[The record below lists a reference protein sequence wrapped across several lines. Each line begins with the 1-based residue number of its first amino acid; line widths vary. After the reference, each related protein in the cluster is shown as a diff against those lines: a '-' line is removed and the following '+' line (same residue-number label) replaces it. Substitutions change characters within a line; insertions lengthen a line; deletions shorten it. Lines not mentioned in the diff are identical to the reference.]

1 MLSLCGTQHQIQT
14 LMVAKEVLSS
24 INCISCPV
32 ILAFKCLHTSLSIG
46 LPNNTPGYEVFPIT
60 TMNMQSYRCAHT
72 IPSTFCHEKR
82 IAPDPTFPEE
92 LMTGNTG
99 PGRAHHFV

>member
-1 MLSLCGTQHQIQT
+1 MREKTVEEGKKRNPAES
-14 LMVAKEVLSS
+14 
-24 INCISCPV
+24 
-32 ILAFKCLHTSLSIG
+32 
-46 LPNNTPGYEVFPIT
+46 
-60 TMNMQSYRCAHT
+60 
-72 IPSTFCHEKR
+72 FCHEKR